1 MARIKVEK
9 QEYDEN
15 NIETLLHDSL
25 KVEETVPGDDFTSK
39 VMNKIKNDAE
49 FDSSYDL
56 NMVDDMLESL
66 PYQDIVAPKA
76 DFTSSVMARIKEGK
90 KVYNE
95 DNIEELLHSLNKHVI
110 KMPAKDFT
118 QKVMDKI
125 NAEEDEDNIISFE
138 KVSKKFLIGSAIVAA
153 AAILLALNLFSSYD
167 PSMAEFM
174 VTDYFNT
181 GLY

>member
-1 MARIKVEK
+1 MKKNYNE
-9 QEYDEN
+9 E
-15 NIETLLHDSL
+15 NIETLLKSL
-25 KVEETVPGDDFTSK
+25 KIQETTACDNFTNK
-39 VMNKIKNDAE
+39 VMDRIKNSSE
-49 FDSSYDL
+49 FDESYDL
-56 NMVDDMLESL
+56 SKVDDMLESL
-66 PYQDIVAPKA
+66 PYQDIVEPKA
-76 DFTSSVMARIKEGK
+76 DFTSNVMARIKAGK
-90 KVYNE
+90 KEYNE
-95 DNIEELLHSLNKHVI
+95 DNIEELLHSLNKQVI
-110 KMPAKDFT
+110 KMPSKDFT

-138 KVSKKFLIGSAIVAA
+138 KVYKKFLIGSAIVAA

>member
-1 MARIKVEK
+1 MKQKYNEESIK
-9 QEYDEN
+9 D
-15 NIETLLHDSL
+15 LLDSL
-25 KVEETVPGDDFTSK
+25 KIKETKSSDDFTSK
-39 VMNKIKNDAE
+39 VMNRIKNDAA

-66 PYQDIVAPKA
+66 PYQEAVEPKA
-76 DFTSSVMARIKEGK
+76 DFTSNVMARIKAGK
-90 KVYNE
+90 KEYNE
-95 DNIEELLHSLNKHVI
+95 DNIEELLHSLNKQVI
-110 KMPAKDFT
+110 KMPSKDFT

-138 KVSKKFLIGSAIVAA
+138 KVYKKFLIGSAIVAA